1 MKGSRDESID
11 EARKEYKKLLY
22 EGLKRLLDLIFLFL
36 KNWWIGNLLKI

>member
-11 EARKEYKKLLY
+11 EARKEYKNYYY
-22 EGLKRLLDLIFLFL
+22 EGLKKLLDLIFLFL